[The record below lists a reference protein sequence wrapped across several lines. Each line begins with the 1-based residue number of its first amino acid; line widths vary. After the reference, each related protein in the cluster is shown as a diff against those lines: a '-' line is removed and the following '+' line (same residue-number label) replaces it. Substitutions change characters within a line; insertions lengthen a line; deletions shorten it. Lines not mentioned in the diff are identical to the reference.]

1 MNDSL
6 VISQHVVNTIQ
17 SLPQEERVVISN
29 ALVSEFILGENPESV
44 LTPFQ
49 AMLYSVVRYYVKK
62 DNAKSVS

>member
-1 MNDSL
+1 MNGSL

-29 ALVSEFILGENPESV
+29 ALVSEFILGENPENA